1 MYSGYSKGVS
11 CHVAQQ
17 INIQHSFENFKN
29 LVRDSEDICI
39 RFFVLV
45 VRSIQQLK
53 FLNAFYKKGL
63 IAVII
68 E

>member
-1 MYSGYSKGVS
+1 MLV
-11 CHVAQQ
+11 QQ
-17 INIQHSFENFKN
+17 INIQHSFENLKT
-29 LVRDSEDICI
+29 LVRDSEDISI

-45 VRSIQQLK
+45 VLSIQPLK

-63 IAVII
+63 TAVII